1 MRRHATTFNLTDR
14 DLHAP
19 FEKRFSNARFTLF
32 DTGLGACGKTNSPSD
47 FVRLSFFLLC
57 TVLLVNNLI
66 LKPISFDRWWP

>member
-1 MRRHATTFNLTDR
+1 MRRHATTFNITDR

-47 FVRLSFFLLC
+47 FVRLSFFSS
-57 TVLLVNNLI
+57 V
-66 LKPISFDRWWP
+66 PFFS